1 MAMKF
6 HEGYGTSLFCET
18 GSKIWKD
25 KFTAFHRHIMFDN
38 NTISELKK
46 GLEFGI
52 LLKLPSDLSC
62 NQHLCELVAKDQDEE
77 LRPFLH
83 LS

>member
-6 HEGYGTSLFCET
+6 HNAHGTSLLCKT
-18 GSKIWKD
+18 GSRIWKD
-25 KFTAFHRHIMFDN
+25 KFTEFHRLIMFDN
-38 NTISELKK
+38 DTISELKK

-52 LLKLPSDLSC
+52 LLKLPSSLSC
-62 NQHLCELVAKDQDEE
+62 NQHLCELVVKDQDEE

>member
-1 MAMKF
+1 MLMERLCCVKQEVEF
-6 HEGYGTSLFCET
+6 GKTNSQNFTDSLC
-18 GSKIWKD
+18 
-25 KFTAFHRHIMFDN
+25 FD
-38 NTISELKK
+38 TISELKK

-52 LLKLPSDLSC
+52 LLKLPSSLSC
-62 NQHLCELVAKDQDEE
+62 NQHLCELVVKDQDEE